1 MKRRSNARHNN
12 SLDRTRIKRAF
23 HLLTSLL
30 AGQFGRWV
38 RELMIRRIATAFLLT
53 ALLPATFSA
62 EQRNAYYPFD
72 SKDDYRGKLH
82 VLRGFIQRYGRTH
95 VNRVFV
101 AKVDSGDGSM
111 FLYGYWPEGH
121 SILLLGHFQPTF
133 DGQRET
139 TDYGWLEYK
148 TRTDLRTDVVP
159 TVNDVGG
166 SSYLVD
172 KPWTKRII
180 TACVTR
186 GRKLVI
192 RRIRR

>member
-1 MKRRSNARHNN
+1 MIC
-12 SLDRTRIKRAF
+12 RI
-23 HLLTSLL
+23 T
-30 AGQFGRWV
+30 
-38 RELMIRRIATAFLLT
+38 TALLLT

-62 EQRNAYYPFD
+62 QQRNVYYPFD

-82 VLRGFIQRYGRTH
+82 VLRGFIQRYGQTH
-95 VNRVFV
+95 TNRVFV
-101 AKVDSGDGSM
+101 AKVDDGNRSM

-121 SILLLGHFQPTF
+121 SILLLGHFDPTF

-159 TVNDVGG
+159 TVHDIGG

-172 KPWTKRII
+172 RPWTQRII
-180 TACVTR
+180 AACVTW

-192 RRIRR
+192 RRTHRQQSARTQPVV